1 MISLEW
7 VKDYVD
13 LNDQD
18 LKDLA
23 VKVTRAGINVEKV
36 VTNHIDNL
44 VIGEV
49 IECVDHPDSDHL
61 HVCQVKINS
70 DEVT

>member
-23 VKVTRAGINVEKV
+23 VKVTRAGITWYVVE
-36 VTNHIDNL
+36 
-44 VIGEV
+44 
-49 IECVDHPDSDHL
+49 
-61 HVCQVKINS
+61 
-70 DEVT
+70 